1 MMLRSAEKRD
11 IPAMAR
17 LWEKCFDD
25 PQPEVESFLHQVLRP
40 ESALVVS
47 GEEGICAMLTMLPVM
62 MHTNT
67 NIYKG
72 SYLYGVCTH
81 PDFRGQGWF
90 HKLMDR
96 AKEEAK
102 SQKRQ
107 FLCLVPQGEKLFS
120 LYRSLVS
127 NPVLPGQIGIGPPGL
142 PGPKG
147 ALHHGGDR
155 RGLLY

>member
-17 LWEKCFDD
+17 LWAKCFDD
-25 PQPEVESFLHQVLRP
+25 PQPEAEGFLNQVLRP
-40 ESALVVS
+40 ESALVVQ

-96 AKEEAK
+96 AK
-102 SQKRQ
+102 
-107 FLCLVPQGEKLFS
+107 
-120 LYRSLVS
+120 
-127 NPVLPGQIGIGPPGL
+127 
-142 PGPKG
+142 
-147 ALHHGGDR
+147 
-155 RGLLY
+155 